1 MSSATIACPTYITY
15 QYYDRLTVMA
25 AISAILRG
33 NSSAL
38 ASLRLSSYRYC
49 APLLIYVTSDE
60 WSFYCNS
67 RLEFDVGAYYRY
79 HKRCCYHSQH
89 GISPKDERE
98 IKRCLLLLELDSTDI
113 TLHKTQDVKS
123 SYVRLVKK
131 YHPDKM
137 AAMEEFEIS
146 SDSTE
151 KFHEIHQAYEVLL
164 VSGHLSTRLCFD
176 DLMMVLSFVISY

>member
-15 QYYDRLTVMA
+15 QYFDRLTVMA

-33 NSSAL
+33 KSSAL

-49 APLLIYVTSDE
+49 APLLKYVTSDE

-79 HKRCCYHSQH
+79 HKRCCYHSQR
-89 GISPKDERE
+89 GISPKEERE

-113 TLHKTQDVKS
+113 TLHKAQDVKS

-137 AAMEEFEIS
+137 AAMDEFGLS
-146 SDSTE
+146 SASTE

-164 VSGHLSTRLCFD
+164 VSGHLFLKLCLDVF
-176 DLMMVLSFVISY
+176 MMVLFL

>member
-1 MSSATIACPTYITY
+1 
-15 QYYDRLTVMA
+15 MA

-38 ASLRLSSYRYC
+38 ASLRLSSYHYC
-49 APLLIYVTSDE
+49 TPLLKYVTSDE

-67 RLEFDVGAYYRY
+67 RAEFDVGAYCRY
-79 HKRCCYHSQH
+79 HRRCCYHSQR
-89 GISPKDERE
+89 GISPKEERE

-113 TLHKTQDVKS
+113 TLHKAQDIRS
-123 SYVRLVKK
+123 SYIRLVKK
-131 YHPDKM
+131 THPDKM

-164 VSGHLSTRLCFD
+164 VSGHLFLKLCCD
-176 DLMMVLSFVISY
+176 VLMMVLFLLSVIRPTYLSY